1 MTKVIGIEYTLKDA
15 NSGEQ
20 LDSNV
25 GGAALEFVSGKG
37 QIIPGLETKLI
48 EMAVE
53 DKADVMVEAAEAYGE
68 YNEEAIQT
76 LPKEQF
82 AGIEL
87 EEGMSLYGTGEQG
100 ETVQV
105 TVKSFTDDE
114 VMIDYNHPL
123 AGKALMFSVS
133 ILSLRDATAEEIE
146 TGVVGGMA
154 AMGGGCCGGGHDHG
168 HGEGGCCSSE
178 PKAEGEGCCS
188 SEPQAQNQGGCGCSH

>member
-1 MTKVIGIEYTLKDA
+1 MSKVIGIEYTLKDA

-25 GGAALEFVSGKG
+25 GAAPLEFVTGKG
-37 QIIPGLETKLI
+37 QIIPGLETKLT
-48 EMAVE
+48 EMSE
-53 DKADVMVEAAEAYGE
+53 NDKADVMVEPKDAYGE
-68 YNEEAIQT
+68 FNEEAVQV

-87 EEGMSLYGTGEQG
+87 TEGMSLYGTGEQG

-114 VMIDYNHPL
+114 VTIDYNHPL
-123 AGKALMFSVS
+123 AGKTLMFSVS
-133 ILSLRDATAEEIE
+133 LLSLRDATEEEIQ

-154 AMGGGCCGGGHDHG
+154 AMGGGGCCGGGGHDHG
-168 HGEGGCCSSE
+168 SDEGGCGSTQ
-178 PKAEGEGCCS
+178 
-188 SEPQAQNQGGCGCSH
+188 PQQQSQGGCGCGH